1 MSIATVTI
9 NSSLDGPR
17 VVTVNLGP
25 RGLPGVIG
33 ALESYATH
41 DAADAIVPVLCEGG
55 EVVVTWIIADLCDAV
70 EVSGRFIL
78 IAPLPLEL
86 SVNPADAEHDACEFE
101 PAYCA
106 YPIQVH

>member
-41 DAADAIVPVLCEGG
+41 DAADADTDLPAGG
-55 EVVVTWIIADLCDAV
+55 LYLLN
-70 EVSGRFIL
+70 SGRTVYQK
-78 IAPLPLEL
+78 P
-86 SVNPADAEHDACEFE
+86 
-101 PAYCA
+101 
-106 YPIQVH
+106 